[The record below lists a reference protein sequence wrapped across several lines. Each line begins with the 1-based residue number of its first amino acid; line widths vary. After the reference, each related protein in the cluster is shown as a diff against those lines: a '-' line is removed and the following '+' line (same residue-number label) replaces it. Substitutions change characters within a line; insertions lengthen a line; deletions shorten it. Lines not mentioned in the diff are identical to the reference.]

1 MTHLANIA
9 SAIVVKMSLNIG
21 FAILTVTALGFIA
34 IGVKAPTA
42 EWGLL
47 LAVALSNL
55 PDYWRTAM
63 FPGLAIFLTVY
74 GFNLLGDGLRD
85 MLDPRDRV
93 R

>member
-1 MTHLANIA
+1 
-9 SAIVVKMSLNIG
+9 V
-21 FAILTVTALGFIA
+21 
-34 IGVKAPTA
+34 
-42 EWGLL
+42 
-47 LAVALSNL
+47 LSNL
-55 PDYWRTAM
+55 PDYWRPDM